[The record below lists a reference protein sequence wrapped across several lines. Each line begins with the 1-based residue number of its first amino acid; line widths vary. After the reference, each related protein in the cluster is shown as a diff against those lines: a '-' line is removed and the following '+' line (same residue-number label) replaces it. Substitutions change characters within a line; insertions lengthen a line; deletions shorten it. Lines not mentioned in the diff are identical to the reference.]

1 MVYSLFDLNEY
12 IRRVLSLNFQQ
23 ALWIEAEL
31 AEAGRS
37 RGHWYLD
44 LVQKGPTED
53 IVAQAQAVLWANDYR
68 RLRQTLGPGLD
79 AVLQAGLSVKM
90 LVKVDF
96 HERYGLKFII
106 QDLDPAW
113 TLGQLELRRRQ
124 TLATLRQLDLLERN
138 RQQPLPMVL
147 QRLAVISSETA
158 AGYQDFQSHLAQNPF
173 GYRFECRFLAAAV
186 QGKSAEPELI
196 AALEAVRALQ
206 ADFDAVVILRGGGAR
221 LDLAAF
227 DGLDLAKTVAT
238 LPLPVLTGIGHDSDE
253 SVLDLVS
260 HTALKTPTAV
270 ADFLLQHNLSFE
282 HKLIQLAAQV
292 RLHGDHQL
300 QLGFLDLDRAET
312 SLQWSSRQR
321 CQTAAQQLDFLETQ
335 LPLLSAQLLERR
347 RREVE
352 QAAAL
357 CAALD
362 PQKALQRG
370 YSITTYAGQLLRSTA
385 QAPSGAVLETRLAD
399 GVVVSVAQF

>member
-1 MVYSLFDLNEY
+1 MVYTLFDLNEY

-44 LVQKGPTED
+44 LVQKGPAD
-53 IVAQAQAVLWANDYR
+53 DVVAQAQAVLWATDYR
-68 RLRQTLGPGLD
+68 RLRQALGPALD
-79 AVLQAGLSVKM
+79 AVLEAGLAVKM

-96 HERYGLKFII
+96 HERYGLKFVI

-113 TLGQLELRRRQ
+113 TLGQLALQRRQ
-124 TLATLRQLDLLERN
+124 TLQTLQQLGLLERN
-138 RQQPLPMVL
+138 RQLPLPLVL

-158 AGYQDFQSHLAQNPF
+158 AGYQDFRSHLAQNPF
-173 GYRFECRFLAAAV
+173 GYRFEDRFFAAAV
-186 QGKSAEPELI
+186 QGRNAEPELI
-196 AALEAVRALQ
+196 AALEAVRARQ

-227 DGLDLAKTVAT
+227 DGLALAKTVAT

-253 SVLDLVS
+253 SVLDLVV

-282 HKLIQLAAQV
+282 HNLARLAAQL
-292 RLHGDHQL
+292 RLYGDQRL
-300 QLGFLDLDRAET
+300 QTFALDIDRAET
-312 SLQWSSRQR
+312 ALQWGSRQR
-321 CQTAAQQLDFLETQ
+321 CQHAAQQLDFLETQ
-335 LPLLSAQLLERR
+335 LPLLSARFLERCR
-347 RREVE
+347 RDLT
-352 QAAAL
+352 QAEAL

-370 YSITTYAGQLLRSTA
+370 YSITTQQGKLVRSA
-385 QAPSGAVLETRLAD
+385 AAVSPGAVLETRFID
-399 GVVVSVAQF
+399 GVVVSVTE

>member
-1 MVYSLFDLNEY
+1 MVYTLFDLNEY

-44 LVQKGPTED
+44 LVQKGPEED
-53 IVAQAQAVLWANDYR
+53 VVAQAQAVLWANDYR
-68 RLRQTLGPGLD
+68 RLRQTLGSALD
-79 AVLQAGLSVKM
+79 AVLQAGLAIKM

-96 HERYGLKFII
+96 HERYGLKFVI
-106 QDLDPAW
+106 QEIDPAW

-124 TLATLRQLDLLERN
+124 TLQTLRQLDLLARN
-138 RQQPLPMVL
+138 RERPLPMVL
-147 QRLAVISSETA
+147 QRVAVISSEMA

-173 GYRFECRFLAAAV
+173 GYRYDCRFFAAAV
-186 QGKSAEPELI
+186 QGKNAEPELI
-196 AALEAVRALQ
+196 AALEAVRARQ
-206 ADFDAVVILRGGGAR
+206 SDFDAVVILRGGGAR

-282 HKLIQLAAQV
+282 HKLVQLAAQV
-292 RLHGDHQL
+292 RLHGDHRL
-300 QLGFLDLDRAET
+300 QVCALDLDRAEA
-312 SLQWSSRQR
+312 SLQWGSRQR
-321 CQTAAQQLDFLETQ
+321 CQKSAQQLDFLETQ
-335 LPLLSAQLLERR
+335 LPLLSAQLLDRR
-347 RREVE
+347 RRDID

-370 YSITTYAGQLLRSTA
+370 YSITTHAGQLLRSTT
-385 QAPSGAVLETRLAD
+385 QAPSGALLETRLAD
-399 GVVVSVAQF
+399 GVVVSVVQF